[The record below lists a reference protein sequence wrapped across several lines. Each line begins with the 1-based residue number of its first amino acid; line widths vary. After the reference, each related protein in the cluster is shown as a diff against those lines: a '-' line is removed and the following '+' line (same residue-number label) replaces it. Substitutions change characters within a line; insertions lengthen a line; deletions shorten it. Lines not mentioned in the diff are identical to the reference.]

1 MSDRRVLIVDDDL
14 SLNAILGL
22 HLQDAGYHIAGAR
35 TCREALYLLQDRT
48 FSAALLDYRLPD
60 GTGLEVLRAARES
73 APRMGIIMISG
84 VHDAAVRRA
93 ALEGGALDLLRKP
106 ISLMELDAALE
117 RLEEKFSLANGPM
130 AGCPSWSAG

>member
-1 MSDRRVLIVDDDL
+1 MTERRVLIVDDDL

-35 TCREALYLLQDRT
+35 TCREALFLLQDRP

-73 APRMGIIMISG
+73 VPAMGVIMISG

-93 ALEGGALDLLRKP
+93 ALEGGAIDLLRKP

-117 RLEEKFSLANGPM
+117 RLEERHPM
-130 AGCPSWSAG
+130 ADGPKAARQGWSAG